1 MKRVLF
7 LFAILM
13 FLLSCKQQS
22 NVTTVHLWHQM
33 EPPKRPVLNA
43 LIKEFEAQ
51 NPDIKVVTLAKGTEE
66 VRTGFQAAAAF
77 TGGGPEL
84 VYGPMDQ
91 IGPFEAMK
99 QKNSDNSIIMP
110 LENIFPKEYFEKFNS
125 MAVVRYKGHIY
136 QIGDRLGNHLSM
148 AYNMKL
154 FKEAGLPGP
163 PQTVSQL
170 IEYGKKMTIDKDGD
184 GKPDQYG
191 LVWNY
196 TEPFWYIPF
205 YGGYG
210 GKVFD
215 ANNHPIINNPAA
227 IKTYQLILDLK
238 NKYKIMPSECDY
250 DIADNMFNQ
259 GRAAMIINGDWSW
272 QKYIDSPDVQ
282 FGLAKIPMIDETHKW
297 SAPFV
302 SSTGYSINASV
313 KGKKLEATKRVLEF
327 LLSEEAQRR
336 FTKEHKSIPSL
347 ISLQNDPAIKNDPI
361 LKISAEQIAVGDPMP
376 IIPEMRAVWD
386 AMRPSLQSVIAGTM
400 TPQKAAE
407 AQQKLAEQKISSM
420 FDTGSENAKS
430 GGIIIRILYILGI
443 LAILWITY
451 ILIFRFILV
460 LMKNPNSKQT
470 REARFAV
477 WLAVPATIVMFGVVI
492 YPFIYNIIISFSNMS
507 MTTVN
512 SWQVIGFEQYVK
524 VFGEKIFYTIFSKTV
539 IWTVVNVFF
548 HVVIGVFLALLL
560 NRALPG
566 KSIFRVLLIL
576 PWAVPQYIT
585 ALTWRG
591 MFNSDT
597 GQINQILTALHLHT
611 VNWLSEPTSA
621 FIACI
626 ITNIWLGFPFMMI
639 IALGGLQ
646 SIPDELYEAAE
657 MDGASRWKQF
667 WNVTVP
673 LLKPVMIPAITLGI
687 VWTFNN
693 LNVMWLVTNG
703 GEPADHS
710 HILVSYVYRAAFNL
724 YEYGYAAA
732 FSVIIFIILAVFSIS
747 FMNRTQATENVR

>member
-1 MKRVLF
+1 MKRVWF
-7 LFAILM
+7 LFAIMLL
-13 FLLSCKQQS
+13 LLSCQKQT
-22 NVTTVHLWHQM
+22 NITKIHLWHQM
-33 EPPKRPVLNA
+33 EPPKRPVLAA
-43 LIKEFEAQ
+43 LIKEFEKQ
-51 NPDIKVVTLAKGTEE
+51 NPDIKVITLAKGTEE

-77 TGGGPEL
+77 TGGGPDL
-84 VYGPMDQ
+84 IYGPMDQ
-91 IGPFEAMK
+91 VGPFEAMK
-99 QKNSDNSIIMP
+99 MKNSDKSIIMP
-110 LENIFPKEYFEKFNS
+110 LEKVFPKEFYDRFNP
-125 MAVVRYKGHIY
+125 MAVVHYKGHIY

-148 AYNMKL
+148 AYNKKL
-154 FKEAGLPGP
+154 FRQAGLPGP
-163 PQTVSQL
+163 PQTISQL
-170 IEYGKKMTIDKDGD
+170 IEYGQKLTKDTNGD

-196 TEPFWYIPF
+196 AEPFWYVPF

-210 GKVFD
+210 GRVFD
-215 ANNHPIINNPAA
+215 ANNKPTIDNTPA
-227 IKTYQLILDLK
+227 IKTYQLISDLK
-238 NKYKIMPSECDY
+238 NKYKISPSECDY

-272 QKYIDSPDVQ
+272 QKYIDSPDVE
-282 FGLAKIPMIDETHKW
+282 FGLSKIPMIDETGQW
-297 SAPFV
+297 SKPFV
-302 SSTGYSINASV
+302 SSTGYSINSSV
-313 KGKKLEATKRVLEF
+313 SGARLEATKRVLEF
-327 LLSEEAQRR
+327 LLSEEAQSR

-347 ISLQNDPAIKNDPI
+347 LSLQNDPTIKNDPI
-361 LKISAEQIAVGDPMP
+361 LKISAEQIAVGAPMP

-386 AMRPSLQSVIAGTM
+386 AMRPSLQSVIAGSM
-400 TPQKAAE
+400 TPQQAST
-407 AQQKLAEQKISSM
+407 AQQKLAEEKIASM
-420 FDTGSENAKS
+420 FDTGTKNEKS
-430 GGIIIRILYILGI
+430 GGILVKVLYILGLLGVLYLTYLLIYKFI
-443 LAILWITY
+443 LAL
-451 ILIFRFILV
+451 LR
-460 LMKNPNSKQT
+460 NPYKKET

-477 WLAVPATIVMFGVVI
+477 WMALPATLIMFGVVI

-512 SWQVIGFEQYVK
+512 SWQVIGFGQYLK
-524 VFGEKIFYTIFSKTV
+524 VFTEHIFYAIFTKTV

-566 KSIFRVLLIL
+566 KAIYRVLLIL

-591 MFNSDT
+591 MFNADT
-597 GQINQILTALHLHT
+597 GQINQILTAIGLHT

-646 SIPDELYEAAE
+646 SIPDELYEASE
-657 MDGASRWKQF
+657 MDGASKWKQF

-732 FSVIIFIILAVFSIS
+732 FSMIIFLILAVFSIS